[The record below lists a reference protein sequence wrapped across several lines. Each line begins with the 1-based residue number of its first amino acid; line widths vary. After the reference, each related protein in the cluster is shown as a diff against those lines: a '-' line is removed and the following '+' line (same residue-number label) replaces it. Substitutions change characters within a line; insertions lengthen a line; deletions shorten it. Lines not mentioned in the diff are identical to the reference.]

1 MKQSISQF
9 VVLVLAL
16 TLNACPQT
24 PAPTPVIV
32 RAETKVLDAA
42 TRDSLEAVRDD
53 GTLVFAG
60 ATAFKVGDVVVSEP
74 SSAAPEGL
82 LRRVVGMETQNGKTL
97 LRTAQAQIGDALQ
110 KGQLHVDQTLTNAD
124 LESASTS
131 LEGVRVR
138 TSDGDDLRIGIDVKL
153 GEGFPNPN
161 DPAFTI
167 TGEIRFTPVI
177 KVDLDLDCNYLCL
190 YDNDLDF
197 MAQIGIKQSLTL
209 KVVSKAGYDLKKT
222 IPLTTF
228 NFKTKTFYV
237 GPVPVVVK
245 PRIVFE
251 LRTDG
256 TIARVISYQVSGNWK
271 AVAGVKYDDGWKN
284 ISELNFGFDAGP
296 VDAPYPLAGVADI
309 KVKAA
314 LRGELKFY
322 GVIGPT
328 LEIAPYVHIDLAYPR
343 DPFWKLSGGIQAN
356 AGIKIDV
363 LGYSKHYQTNL
374 WDDSV
379 EIARSGNNAPQLK
392 FVNPSSS
399 SVPVNQCCT
408 LLVIAADPEDGLS
421 CCAVQ
426 FTSSNTADGAN
437 GVLGTSSSTGSG
449 TQPELAYTF
458 NTTGNRTITAT
469 ATDSKGKIG
478 TTTLNLEVVNTPPT
492 MAIHAPFNNQQF
504 FRGVNYTL
512 RGVSYDLNESNF
524 QLPCS
529 GLSWTSSASSDPLP
543 RLGCDVT
550 VSFPSN
556 GARTLTLIGTDSHGG
571 NAKSTV
577 NVDVVDPPANLPPVV
592 NLTKPLGNINIGP
605 DTVIQLAGNATDPEG
620 SAVTLEWDV
629 TTGYNPQTGTGFKTY
644 PVTPAPN
651 GDWKPSDSLTY
662 NGCESE
668 GTGTL
673 RLRLRAKD
681 SQGNEGF
688 DAIVF
693 YVVILC

>member
-1 MKQSISQF
+1 MKPFIAPF
-9 VVLVLAL
+9 AFFVLAF
-16 TLNACPQT
+16 TLNACPQA
-24 PAPTPVIV
+24 PAPPTVIV
-32 RAETKVLDAA
+32 RAETRVLDAN
-42 TRDSLEAVRDD
+42 TRESLEEARPD
-53 GTLVFAG
+53 GTLLFSG
-60 ATAFKVGDVVVSEP
+60 ATPFKAGDVIVSEP
-74 SSAAPEGL
+74 SSAAPEGM
-82 LRRVVGMETQNGKTL
+82 LRRVVGVETQNGKTV
-97 LRTAQAQIGDALQ
+97 LRTVQAQIGDAVQ
-110 KGQLHVDQTLTNAD
+110 KGQLRVEQPLTSAD
-124 LESASTS
+124 LESATS
-131 LEGVRVR
+131 RLEGVRVLA
-138 TSDGDDLRIGIDVKL
+138 SDGDDLRVGIDVKL

-167 TGEIRFTPVI
+167 TGEIRFTPVV
-177 KVDLDLDCNYLCL
+177 KVDLDLDCNYLCF

-222 IPLTTF
+222 IPLASF
-228 NFKTKTFYV
+228 NFKTRTFYI

-245 PRIVFE
+245 PRIVLE

-256 TIARVISYQVSGNWK
+256 SIARVISYQVSGNWK
-271 AVAGVKYDDGWKN
+271 AIAGVKYDDGWKN

-296 VDAPYPLAGVADI
+296 VDAPYPLAGVAEI

-343 DPFWKLSGGIQAN
+343 DPFWKLSGGVEAN

-363 LGYSKHYQTNL
+363 LGFSKHYQTNL

-379 EIARSGNNAPQLK
+379 EIARSSNNAPKLS
-392 FVNPSSS
+392 FLNPTN
-399 SVPVNQCCT
+399 PKAQVNQCCT
-408 LLVIAADPEDGLS
+408 LLVSVTDPEDGQA

-426 FTSSNTADGAN
+426 FTSSNSADGVN
-437 GVLGTSSSTGSG
+437 GNLGTGTG
-449 TQPELAYTF
+449 TIPELTYTF
-458 NTTGNRTITAT
+458 NTLGSRTITAT
-469 ATDSKGKIG
+469 ATDSKGKVG
-478 TTTLNLEVVNTPPT
+478 TATFALEVVNTPPS

-512 RGVSYDLNESNF
+512 RGVSYDLNEANY

-529 GLSWTSSASSDPLP
+529 SLSWTSSASSDAFP
-543 RLGCDVT
+543 RQGCDVT
-550 VSFPSN
+550 VSFASN
-556 GARTLTLIGTDSHGG
+556 GARTLTLTGTDSHGG
-571 NAKSTV
+571 NAKATV
-577 NVDVVDPPANLPPVV
+577 NIDVVDPPANLPPVV
-592 NLTKPLGNINIGP
+592 NLTKPLTGTSIGP
-605 DTVIQLAGNATDPEG
+605 DTVMQLAGSAADPEG
-620 SAVTLEWDV
+620 SPVTLEWDV

-651 GDWKPSDSLTY
+651 GDWKPSDSIAY

-673 RLRLRAKD
+673 RLRLKAKD
-681 SQGNEGF
+681 AQGNEGF